1 MTLIAE
7 RMPRFRQEQE
17 RAAPLQ
23 LTRRDTDLLHQVAR
37 HRFLRS
43 GHLVTLAEGSHQQVL
58 RRLQLLFHHGYLE
71 RPRCQLDHYHQGGS
85 REMIYGLGSRGA
97 AHLRRALD
105 MPFDRMDWTPKNR
118 SVGRVFLEH
127 ALMVSDFMVSLELS
141 CRRQSDV
148 RLLHE
153 QDLPLPE
160 ELKGR
165 KRPFQWSVHIHGHRK
180 LGVVPDAVFGLEYQT
195 RDAQTERAFYF
206 LEADR
211 GTMPVKRDR
220 LERSSVHRKL
230 LAYEATWSQGLHR
243 SRFGWNRFRVI
254 TLTSHQAR
262 MEHMMTACKKMERGK
277 GLFLF
282 GAAPALSRT
291 GIPLTSDCFQD
302 AWGHP
307 TALLADP
314 TNCRLDPGPSDLP
327 RQVERLPQN

>member
-1 MTLIAE
+1 MPLPPV
-7 RMPRFRQEQE
+7 RLPRFRQAKEQ
-17 RAAPLQ
+17 AAPLQ
-23 LTRRDTDLLHQVAR
+23 LTLRDTDLLHQVAM

-43 GHLVTLAEGSHQQVL
+43 GHLVSLAGGSHQQVL

-127 ALMVSDFMVSLELS
+127 ALMVSDFMVALELS
-141 CRRQSDV
+141 CRSQSDV
-148 RLLHE
+148 RLLHDK
-153 QDLPLPE
+153 DLPLAE

-165 KRPFQWSVHIHGHRK
+165 KRPFQWSVHIHGRRK

-195 RDAQTERAFYF
+195 HDAQTERAFYF

-262 MEHMMTACKKMERGK
+262 MEHIMTACKEMERGR

-282 GAAPALSRT
+282 GESSALKKSQMA
-291 GIPLTSDCFQD
+291 LTSKWFRD
-302 AWGHP
+302 ADGRD
-307 TALLADP
+307 TSLLTGCTILSQYRQALK
-314 TNCRLDPGPSDLP
+314 
-327 RQVERLPQN
+327 